1 MKKNETDW
9 AKEAPNQTTWIK
21 GIVEQGFLAL
31 QTVTIGKIKYL
42 IIPEDIQLH
51 KVNDSMFIIQ
61 ERETFDQKVMRA
73 VQEYSYEHRHDG
85 NGHFNVPEVSKK
97 IIEKFRK
104 VNS

>member
-1 MKKNETDW
+1 MTKKKEDW
-9 AKEAPNQTTWIK
+9 AKEAPKQTTWIK
-21 GIVEQGFLAL
+21 GILEQGFLAL

-61 ERETFDQKVMRA
+61 ERETFDQKVRRA
-73 VQEYSYEHRHDG
+73 VQEYSYEHRNDG
-85 NGHFNVPEVSKK
+85 NGHFNVPEVTEK
-97 IIEKFRK
+97 ILEKFRK